1 MADDLLDALP
11 AYLRDCHA
19 YPLLT
24 FAQEQAL
31 GATIAAGRGVSL
43 PPTTHEDQEILDRA
57 EAAAQ
62 TLTRHNLGLVVSV
75 AKHYLGRGFDLED
88 LVQEGNIGLLR
99 ASHGFESARGYRF
112 STSAVM
118 WIRQAL
124 TRALADRGT
133 VIRIPVWLHTDL
145 NTIKTARRSYAEAHA
160 GRDPDLATLAHLTG
174 FSVAHVALCL
184 HAQQLRHVRSLD
196 APCTEGDAL
205 GVPFGHLLAQSDDA
219 LAHRLARHDQHDLIR
234 SLVGAAGLTARE
246 VRLIRLR
253 FGLDGQDERT
263 LEEVGVVLGMSR
275 ERVRQIE
282 VIALRKLRQA
292 ARHDGARS
300 DQERVG

>member
-1 MADDLLDALP
+1 MSDDLLEALP
-11 AYLRDCHA
+11 AYLHACRA

-24 FAQEQAL
+24 AAQEQAL
-31 GATIAAGRGVSL
+31 GRDLAAGRLALQQSEVSR
-43 PPTTHEDQEILDRA
+43 DQAILDRA
-57 EAAAQ
+57 SAAAL
-62 TLTRHNLGLVVSV
+62 TLTQHNLGLVVSV
-75 AKHYLGRGFDLED
+75 ARGYLGRGFDLAE
-88 LVQEGNIGLLR
+88 LTQEGNIGLMR
-99 ASHGFESARGYRF
+99 ASTGFDATRGTRF
-112 STSAVM
+112 STYATW
-118 WIRQAL
+118 WIRQAIV
-124 TRALADRGT
+124 RALADRGT

-145 NTIKTARRSYAEAHA
+145 NVLKTARRSYAESHA
-160 GRDPDLATLAHLTG
+160 GHDPDLATLAQVTGLTRD
-174 FSVAHVALCL
+174 HVALCL
-184 HAQQLRHVRSLD
+184 HAQQLRHLRSLD

>member
-1 MADDLLDALP
+1 MADDHLDAFP
-11 AYLRDCHA
+11 AYLHDCHA

-43 PPTTHEDQEILDRA
+43 PPTTPAEQSILDRA

-99 ASHGFESARGYRF
+99 ASHGFEAARGYRF
-112 STSAVM
+112 STYAVL

-145 NTIKTARRSYAEAHA
+145 NALKTARRSYAEAHA
-160 GRDPDLATLAHLTG
+160 GRDPDLATLAQVTG
-174 FSVAHVALCL
+174 FTRDHVALCL
-184 HAQQLRHVRSLD
+184 HAQGMRQLRSLD
-196 APCTEGDAL
+196 APCSDGDAPC
-205 GVPFGHLLAQSDDA
+205 VPFGHLLAQPEDV
-219 LAHRLARHDQHDLIR
+219 LGHRLARHDQHDLIR
-234 SLVGAAGLTARE
+234 TLVGAASLTPRE

-292 ARHDGARS
+292 ARHESAYDHE
-300 DQERVG
+300 QVG